1 MDLRVWPNVVADGH
15 SPTTTPGK
23 GHDGKE
29 NSTDQMWKLA
39 KLAKKH
45 RNGHIPKVDWLDRL
59 TFRELEVI
67 NEREKRSSNYMYL
80 TVEFQKITSDGIL
93 NHVVYFEQNDDSYVH
108 TVKANADLVFVP
120 DSEISKVSDV
130 K

>member
-1 MDLRVWPNVVADGH
+1 MMDLRVWPNVVADGH

-67 NEREKRSSNYMYL
+67 NEREKRSSNYL
-80 TVEFQKITSDGIL
+80 RITRGNFQGIVKQFLCITRRLEVCLCFLG
-93 NHVVYFEQNDDSYVH
+93 
-108 TVKANADLVFVP
+108 
-120 DSEISKVSDV
+120 
-130 K
+130 